1 MQPEKRTGRD
11 NIEPAVKRKRLECR
25 PCIGTVL
32 YFVKEYESVPWD
44 ELDELSGR
52 EEAVTGKNPQY
63 KAMDIANIKA
73 IPEIL
78 KQIK

>member
-1 MQPEKRTGRD
+1 MDKAEWQERAGIYRQQKEEKGKATIR
-11 NIEPAVKRKRLECR
+11 
-25 PCIGTVL
+25 IGKDMVHRRHACL
-32 YFVKEYESVPWD
+32 VPWD